1 MSMTLDLSG
10 KTAFVTGTT
19 SGLGR
24 QMAIA
29 LSRAGAKVAITGR
42 RADRL
47 ETLKAE
53 IEAEGGTVFA
63 RALDV
68 TDEADIKAAMD
79 ETEAALGP
87 LDILVN
93 NAGVSSYKPL
103 LEFDGAEYDFVMDVN
118 TKAVFL
124 CALAAARLMIKRG
137 EGGRIINISSIA
149 SHTVLKGNTVYCMSK
164 SAVSMMTASLAR
176 EWARYGINVTAI
188 APGYIETEINSDWF
202 ASEGGQKQIK
212 SFPKR
217 RLGETSDLDGILVLL
232 CSDQGRFISGDTI
245 TVDDAQSKAGI

>member
-1 MSMTLDLSG
+1 MSLTLDLSG

-29 LSRAGAKVAITGR
+29 LARAGAKVAITGR

-47 ETLKAE
+47 DALKAE
-53 IEAEGGTVFA
+53 IENEGGTVFA
-63 RALDV
+63 RPLDV

-87 LDILVN
+87 IDILVN
-93 NAGVSSYKPL
+93 NAGVSLGKPL
-103 LEFDGAEYDFVMDVN
+103 LDYEGADYDFIMDVN

-124 CALAAARLMIKRG
+124 CAVEVARRMIKNG
-137 EGGRIINISSIA
+137 AGGRIINISSIG
-149 SHTVLKGNTVYCMSK
+149 SHTVLRGNTVYCMSK
-164 SAVSMMTASLAR
+164 AAVSTMTENMAR
-176 EWARYGINVTAI
+176 EWARHDINVTAI
-188 APGYIETEINSDWF
+188 APGYIGTEINDEWYNTDR
-202 ASEGGQKQIK
+202 GQAQIK

-217 RLGETSDLDGILVLL
+217 RLGLPEDLDGILVLL
-232 CSDQGRFISGDTI
+232 CSDQGRLISGDTI
-245 TVDDAQSKAGI
+245 TVDDAQSKSGI